1 MANIVISKKNNQIL
15 VTLKYD
21 DTVLFTYY
29 CNSNKEAQD
38 FINLAT
44 DK

>member
-1 MANIVISKKNNQIL
+1 MANIVISKKNNQIV
-15 VTLKYD
+15 VTLKFN

-29 CNSNKEAQD
+29 CNNNSEVEK
-38 FINLAT
+38 FIELAT

>member
-1 MANIVISKKNNQIL
+1 MANIVISKKNNQIV

-29 CNSNKEAQD
+29 CNNNSEVEK
-38 FINLAT
+38 FIELAT